1 MPQKIEIDPIL
12 FTSELKNTFRRYL
25 YTANMTSDSEPRLQ
39 DRFWTELDAPDRI
52 INGPLIHCIPCYKQV
67 QTLKQVIEAH
77 GSPAVSRKFLRLPQ
91 DQFDPTRPLYSH
103 QLEALRL
110 MEQGHNLVV
119 ATGTGSGKTECF
131 LLPILQS
138 IFADPTAGLRAILI
152 YPMNA
157 LANDQLDRLR
167 RLLRECPEVTFGR
180 YTSDTPRS
188 AFADEKAKAG
198 AIANERYSREEIW
211 ASPPHILLTNFAMME
226 YLLLRP
232 RDAELFKQNRL
243 KFIVLD
249 EAHTYGGSQ
258 GIEIA
263 YLMRRLRQYLAKP
276 PATVQFV
283 LTSATIGTGPQ
294 ASEKTLAFANDLTGA
309 SFETEDLLK
318 GEIVHSFSN
327 TLQDLPTVAT
337 LRSLVTS
344 DTAFDTWTAAL
355 ANSDELCKLLKSAG
369 LSTIEPGIRAAAR
382 ILFDLLCHSKLLAT
396 LHELCQDQPLDIP
409 TLLDKLALSNDDIG
423 RRCLSWL
430 IALGSSARPGP
441 DSAPLLP
448 VRLHFFCRGLVGAT
462 LCLNPECQGKQSAPA
477 DQWSCFFLENR
488 KQCQFCEKAVLPLS
502 TCVHCGLPVMKVH
515 VRDNKWQTSADTQ
528 GQSRRVLLTWA
539 NDIAE
544 DDEED
549 TPSATI
555 CLACRSYSEEAGDTQ
570 CCASP
575 IRRELFR
582 IPTNDPDGSLS
593 RCPRCEGGTG
603 DYPTVLREFTTGEE
617 APTAVLNEV
626 IIRQIPFDPGKSKL
640 PANGRNLLVF
650 SDSRQR
656 AAFFAPY
663 LKQTMAETAYL
674 GPIHDAIRKAGQR
687 EHRPVALDEIADQYL
702 RDLSPTTAPVAVVRE
717 RNDAGLEHFE
727 LKRTASLTAA
737 EKTKVKREVKIS
749 LLRHIC
755 FSTKQRST
763 MPGLGLAALAFDM
776 PDDLVESLCAQL
788 PVLSARGKD
797 FTRQLL
803 ESLLTLMVQRAA
815 VDPPEMITAGDV
827 LRYGPNTPE
836 AYTFHLANAGR
847 VDRRLV
853 IRWNPYACSSRGRKN
868 SINRSRHLAVVSKT
882 LCFDKFKD
890 EAQLTETLIKIWDA
904 LRQDMLV
911 ETPTWPGEY
920 RVNYDRLQLTT
931 HANWLCCSACGRLN
945 TNHILGVC
953 QSSDCSGTP
962 EQMEGSAIAK
972 RFDRNHYRNRYLLS
986 PLPLEVKEHTA
997 QLTNEV
1003 GRQYQEQFIRGEV
1016 NVLSSS
1022 TTFEMGVDV
1031 GGLKA
1036 VLLRNVP
1043 PKSSNYVQR
1052 AGRAG
1057 RRRDGISLAVTF
1069 ARNVPH
1075 DQHHFQTPSGIIQGK
1090 MPVPYINVSN
1100 NVLAQ
1105 RHVNSLLLGYF
1116 LRSLP
1121 QAEFEEGVLD
1131 RTTLEQ
1137 FFLDY
1142 SPGGA
1147 TLCERFAAWATSDS
1161 EKPRLSK
1168 VIREILAGLLKDN
1181 ASPMLDESVRALAS
1195 EDPTSVL
1202 SADVRAPLK
1211 KYEDQLKALADQLP
1225 TVTGNQRRAIANAMS
1240 SLERLTGQFKAQKLI
1255 DFLSSASWLPGYA
1268 FPQDIVKLVVR
1279 HVELEDRM
1287 RLERDREIGIAEYA
1301 PGSEIVA
1308 DGHLLRSGAI
1318 WFNSREPD
1326 IRWYTR
1332 CPNCRKIST
1341 YLEPENP
1348 GVSCDRCGT
1357 AITGRN
1363 SPKRYLKPDAFS
1375 TIYSDPPEE
1384 PGMFRRRPP
1393 RNSEVFLL
1401 EGANPDEF
1409 KKHSIPGVTY
1419 GAKCGGRMFR
1429 ANSGYSFA
1437 GFLVCR
1443 RCGRWFE
1450 NRPKGPRHEAPWGGN
1465 CGGTLTSLHLAHELV
1480 TDVLQLRFNGCMPP
1494 APKLQ
1499 DRPFWLSFE
1508 ASFLHGCTDA
1518 LGIEPNDLGGTYN
1531 GWTDGSWVGEL
1542 VIYDRVPGGAGH
1554 INRIVENLDQVL
1566 QAALAR
1572 VRDCKCGDIASSCY
1586 ACLRTYNNQL
1596 HWGELQ
1602 RQPVIQWLSAILGAP

>member
-1 MPQKIEIDPIL
+1 MPQKTEIDPIL
-12 FTSELKNTFRRYL
+12 FTSELKTTFRRYL
-25 YTANMTSDSEPRLQ
+25 YTANMTSDSEPDLQ

-67 QTLKQVIEAH
+67 QTLKEVIEAH
-77 GSPAVSRKFLRLPQ
+77 GSPVVSPKFLKLPQ

-103 QLEALRL
+103 QLEALSL
-110 MEQGHNLVV
+110 MQQQHNLVV

-138 IFADPTAGLRAILI
+138 IFAEPSTGLRAILI

-167 RLLRECPEVTFGR
+167 RLLSASPEVTFGR
-180 YTSDTPRS
+180 YTSDTPYS
-188 AFADEKAKAG
+188 ATADEKAKAG

-232 RDAELFKQNRL
+232 RDAEIFKQNRL

-283 LTSATIGTGPQ
+283 LTSATIGAGPQ
-294 ASEKTLAFANDLTGA
+294 SDEKTLRFANDLTGA
-309 SFETEDLLK
+309 DFRPQDLLK

-327 TLQDLPTVAT
+327 SLQDLPSVAT
-337 LRSLVTS
+337 LRSLVS
-344 DTAFDTWTAAL
+344 QDTAFDTWTAAL
-355 ANSDELCKLLKSAG
+355 DKPEELCKLLKSAG
-369 LSTIEPGIRAAAR
+369 LSASEPGARTTAR
-382 ILFDLLCHSKLLAT
+382 ILFDFLCHSKLLAA
-396 LHELCQDQPLDIP
+396 LHELCQEQPLDIQ
-409 TLLDKLALSNDDIG
+409 TLLDRLGLGVDDIG
-423 RRCLSWL
+423 RRSLSWL
-430 IALGSSARPGP
+430 IALGSAARPGP

-448 VRLHFFCRGLVGAT
+448 IRLHFFCRGLVGAT
-462 LCLNPECQGKQSAPA
+462 LCLNPECQGRQSAAA
-477 DQWSCFFLENR
+477 DQWSCLFLENR

-528 GQSRRVLLTWA
+528 AQSRPVLLTWA
-539 NDIAE
+539 SDIGE

-555 CLACRSYSEEAGDTQ
+555 CLSCRSYSEEPGDTA

-575 IRRELFR
+575 IRRKLFR
-582 IPTNDPDGSLS
+582 LATDDPDGNLS

-626 IIRQIPFDPGKSKL
+626 IIRQIPYDPAKNKL

-674 GPIHDAIRKAGQR
+674 GPIHDAIRKAEQR
-687 EHRPVALDEIADQYL
+687 EQRPVALDEIAAQYM
-702 RDLSPTTAPVAVVRE
+702 RDLIPATTPIAVVRE

-727 LKRTASLTAA
+727 LKKTSSLTAA

-776 PDDLVESLCAQL
+776 PEDLVDSLCAQL
-788 PVLSARGKD
+788 PVLNARGKD
-797 FTRQLL
+797 FTKQLL
-803 ESLLTLMVQRAA
+803 ESLLIMMAQRAA
-815 VDPPEMITAGDV
+815 VDLPDMITAADV
-827 LRYGPNTPE
+827 QRYGPNTPE
-836 AYTFHLANAGR
+836 AYTFHLANSGR
-847 VDRRLV
+847 VDHRLV
-853 IRWNPYACSSRGRKN
+853 IRWNPYTAAPHGRTN
-868 SINRSRHLAVVSKT
+868 SINRSRHLAILSKT
-882 LCFDKFKD
+882 LSLDKFKD
-890 EAQLTETLIKIWDA
+890 EPQLAAILLKIWDA
-904 LRQDMLV
+904 LRQEMLV
-911 ETPTWPGEY
+911 ETATWPGEY

-931 HANWLCCSACGRLN
+931 QANWLCCSACGRLN
-945 TNHILGVC
+945 TNNLLGVC
-953 QSSDCSGTP
+953 QSSDCSGIP
-962 EQMEGSAIAK
+962 EHMEGSAIQK
-972 RFDRNHYRNRYLLS
+972 RFARNHYRNRYLLS

-1100 NVLAQ
+1100 SVLAQ

-1121 QAEFEEGVLD
+1121 QSGFEAGVLD
-1131 RTTLEQ
+1131 RTSLAQ
-1137 FFLDY
+1137 FFLD
-1142 SPGGA
+1142 PALGGA
-1147 TLCERFAAWATSDS
+1147 ALCDRLATWATSAS
-1161 EKPRLSK
+1161 ERSRLTK
-1168 VIREILAGLLKDN
+1168 MVREILAMPLKDN
-1181 ASPMLDESVRALAS
+1181 AAAMLEESVRALAGA
-1195 EDPTSVL
+1195 DPNSVL
-1202 SADVRAPLK
+1202 SAHVRAPLQ
-1211 KYEDQLKALADQLP
+1211 KYEDQLKVLADQLP
-1225 TVTGNQRRAIANAMS
+1225 TVAGNQRRAIANAMS
-1240 SLERLTGQFKAQKLI
+1240 SLERLTGQFKGQKLI

-1348 GVSCDRCGT
+1348 GASCGRCGA

-1401 EGANPDEF
+1401 EGANLDEF
-1409 KKHSIPGVTY
+1409 KQHQIPGVTY
-1419 GAKCGGRMFR
+1419 GAKSGGRMFR
-1429 ANSGYSFA
+1429 ANSGYSFS

-1450 NRPKGPRHEAPWGGN
+1450 NRPTGPRHEAPWGGN

-1480 TDVLQLRFNGCMPP
+1480 TDVLQLRFNGCTPP

-1499 DRPFWLSFE
+1499 DKPFWLSFE

-1586 ACLRTYNNQL
+1586 ACLRTYSNQF

-1602 RQPVIQWLSAILGAP
+1602 RQPVIQWLSAILRTP